1 MHESDHLEGFA
12 LIYKG
17 DFPKNSACGG
27 LYLVILEGFALI
39 YKGDFPKFSACGG
52 LYMVILED
60 FVPFTKAIS
69 KIFACGAQNT
79 SF

>member
-1 MHESDHLEGFA
+1 MKA
-12 LIYKG
+12 I
-17 DFPKNSACGG
+17 
-27 LYLVILEGFALI
+27 ILEGFALI

-52 LYMVILED
+52 LYMVILEG
-60 FVPFTKAIS
+60 FVPFTRAIS